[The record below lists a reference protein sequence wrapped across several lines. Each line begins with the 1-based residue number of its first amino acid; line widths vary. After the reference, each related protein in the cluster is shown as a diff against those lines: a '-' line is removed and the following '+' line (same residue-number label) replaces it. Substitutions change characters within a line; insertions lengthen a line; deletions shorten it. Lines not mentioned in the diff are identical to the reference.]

1 MVRQA
6 RQEVVSWVATHILP
20 HEADVRAWLR
30 RFVAIPADIDDV
42 IQEAYC
48 RIAALE
54 EVTHIGS
61 GRAYLFQTARNVAL
75 EHIRR
80 ARIVRIDSVMDIE
93 LLRIVDEAPSLDR
106 VVAGRH
112 QLQLVQELIEGLP
125 EKFRRIFV
133 LRRIHGM
140 PQKEIAKLLG
150 VSENTV
156 EMNAARG
163 LKMILAALERG
174 AASTSSTSGIDHE
187 QTRHRGRH

>member
-1 MVRQA
+1 MRQA